1 MPVLSTFFGIIVRMY
16 REAGGKH
23 NVPHIHAEYS
33 GDEVVVALDG
43 TVLEGEIPKN
53 RMKLLEA
60 WMVIHR
66 EVLEANWKLLTNGEQ
81 FFRIDPLK

>member
-1 MPVLSTFFGIIVRMY
+1 M
-16 REAGGKH
+16 
-23 NVPHIHAEYS
+23 
-33 GDEVVVALDG
+33 VALDG
-43 TVLEGEIPKN
+43 TILEGEIPKN

-66 EVLEANWKLLTNGEQ
+66 EDLEANWKLLSNDEQ